1 MTRAAAAAAAVPVL
15 GRTAPVWPVAAAAL
29 PLGFAVAQASG
40 VRPLG
45 GAVMVVLLGACAW
58 RSRGRAGVAGQLAVA
73 GVAVAAF
80 VASHGLADA
89 LTVPGAVGAA
99 GAAVGAAA
107 FALLDRKPAWR

>member
-1 MTRAAAAAAAVPVL
+1 VTRVALP
-15 GRTAPVWPVAAAAL
+15 GRLSGRAPVWPVAAAAL
-29 PLGFAVAQASG
+29 PVGFVVAQASG

-58 RSRGRAGVAGQLAVA
+58 SARGRAGAGAQLTVAAVA
-73 GVAVAAF
+73 LGAF
-80 VASHGLADA
+80 IASHVLSDA

-107 FALLDRKPAWR
+107 FVLLDRRRAWR